1 MFRQVFLCV
10 WKRRSRP
17 EEERRRQG
25 RSGASAPHRTAP
37 SARRRVNSGNT
48 SHLGSRS
55 AWLLGGRRTVRDD
68 RAGTGAHRRSAGG
81 SGKRS
86 DSLSRSLTGR
96 RLPNAALSRAFANYG
111 CKAHGRGC
119 RARGP
124 SGPRQAA
131 AGRGRRTCPQGG
143 GGRSPRQRNRN
154 GPAGATRHAR
164 SMSEIEAAA
173 AVVVRSPAARAA
185 RGGTEGRRG
194 HQKRKARAK
203 PEPLEKPRSSWPQR
217 VSAVRG

>member
-68 RAGTGAHRRSAGG
+68 RAGTSAHRRPAGG

-96 RLPNAALSRAFANYG
+96 RMPNAALSRACANYG
-111 CKAHGRGC
+111 CKAPDWRC

-124 SGPRQAA
+124 SGLRQAA
-131 AGRGRRTCPQGG
+131 TGRDRRTCPQGG
-143 GGRSPRQRNRN
+143 GGRNPRQRNRN
-154 GPAGATRHAR
+154 GPRRSRSRHAR
-164 SMSEIEAAA
+164 ACRGLRRRRQSSAGPRLLARRAAGSRA
-173 AVVVRSPAARAA
+173 GGAIKNARPGRSPSRWKSPAHH
-185 RGGTEGRRG
+185 GR
-194 HQKRKARAK
+194 
-203 PEPLEKPRSSWPQR
+203 
-217 VSAVRG
+217 SA